1 MSGDYTGRSPHSRS
15 RWTRSY
21 WTMIGCIAASALVIL
36 VIQTGCGSDSGGGP
50 EPVTSVSLPLNST
63 NVEICLT
70 LQLAAQVTG
79 GESKD
84 VNWYVNGT
92 LGGNATVG
100 TISQA
105 NPATYT
111 APASVP
117 APATVTVKA
126 VSREDTTKF
135 DSCLVTVKLTTVHVN
150 VSTGNDETG
159 TGCVTAPFRTV
170 TAGLAA
176 ADSGM
181 TVLVAPGTYGVPL
194 GEQSHAYIPK
204 GVSLVGENR
213 ETTILNQGCDF
224 YAADAA
230 LRNVTID
237 GADLPAAVHHLAY
250 ITTGAPNAVVDSVTF
265 IGRAFWSV
273 VRIDAAANATVSNC
287 SFVVNDA
294 QRLSRGME
302 IVFGDSGSIVR
313 GCVFTGF
320 NESIVLNSTSDAL
333 IEGCTFDG
341 NASGVTAC
349 CLNTPD
355 HNANPDLGGGARGSL
370 GGNTFGDNTAGGL
383 LNLTTNAIYAK
394 HNTWAHTPP
403 VAGVDYINMG
413 TGSVIVE

>member
-1 MSGDYTGRSPHSRS
+1 
-15 RWTRSY
+15 
-21 WTMIGCIAASALVIL
+21 MIGCIAASALVIL
-36 VIQTGCGSDSGGGP
+36 VILAGCGSDNGGGP
-50 EPVTSVSLPLNST
+50 EPVTSVSLPLEST
-63 NVEICLT
+63 NVEICATALM
-70 LQLAAQVTG
+70 AAQVTG
-79 GESKD
+79 GDTKGLD
-84 VNWYVNGT
+84 WYVNGT

-111 APASVP
+111 APAAVP
-117 APATVTVKA
+117 AQATVTVKA
-126 VSREDTTKF
+126 VSREDATKL

-213 ETTILNQGCDF
+213 ETTILNQAYGL
-224 YAADAA
+224 YDAHPA

-237 GADLPAAVHHLAY
+237 GAGLSAMAY
-250 ITTGAPNAVVDSVTF
+250 LTYVATGATNAVVDSVNF
-265 IGRAFWSV
+265 NGRAYLSV
-273 VRIDAAANATVSNC
+273 VRIAGVANATVSHC
-287 SFVVNDA
+287 RLVVNDA
-294 QRLSRGME
+294 QRLGRGME
-302 IVFGDSGSIVR
+302 VVFDDSGTIIR
-313 GCVFTGF
+313 DCVFTGF
-320 NESIVLNSTSDAL
+320 NEGIFMNFSSDAL

-341 NASGVTAC
+341 NTYGVNTC
-349 CLNTPD
+349 CLDSPD
-355 HNANPDLGGGARGSL
+355 SNPNPDLGGGARGSL
-370 GGNTFGDNTAGGL
+370 GGNTFGDNTTCGL
-383 LNLTTNAIYAK
+383 RNVTKNAMYAK